1 LWSIELGEGYASA
14 AVSRGCA
21 YVLDYDEAAAA
32 DTIRCLSLDDG
43 REVWRNSYPAAVT
56 RNHGM
61 SRTVPAIIEGHVI
74 TFGPRCHVA
83 CWDAVTG
90 DCRPLIDQ
98 QRLILA
104 PCGPALLIAVDYHS
118 GELIWQSPNPRGWEM
133 THASVMP
140 MELGGQRSYVYCGSG
155 GVAAVAADDGRLLWD
170 STAWPTTFATCP
182 SPLVLP
188 DGRIFLCSGYGRTVG
203 SLMLQV
209 RASGDRLS
217 TETLFE
223 LTPAQFNAEHHTPI
237 FFEGHL
243 YGVRKRGGGQ
253 MVCLDPDGKE
263 LWNSGTD
270 RFGHGPYLVA
280 DGLIVVMDD
289 QGWLTIASA
298 TPAGYQ
304 RLARHEIFPNGH
316 DAWGPMALVE
326 GRLIVRDM
334 TRMTCLD
341 LARR

>member
-1 LWSIELGEGYASA
+1 
-14 AVSRGCA
+14 
-21 YVLDYDEAAAA
+21 
-32 DTIRCLSLDDG
+32 
-43 REVWRNSYPAAVT
+43 
-56 RNHGM
+56 
-61 SRTVPAIIEGHVI
+61 
-74 TFGPRCHVA
+74 
-83 CWDAVTG
+83 
-90 DCRPLIDQ
+90 
-98 QRLILA
+98 
-104 PCGPALLIAVDYHS
+104 
-118 GELIWQSPNPRGWEM
+118 M

-140 MELGGQRSYVYCGSG
+140 MELAGQRSYVYCGTG
-155 GVAAVAADDGRLLWD
+155 GVAAVAAEDGHLLWD

-188 DGRIFLCSGYGRTVG
+188 EGRIFLCSGYGRTVG

-209 RASGDRLS
+209 RASGDRLLAG
-217 TETLFE
+217 TLFE
-223 LTPAQFNAEHHTPI
+223 LAPAQFNAEHHTPI

-253 MVCLDPDGKE
+253 LVCLDPDGKE

-280 DGLIVVMDD
+280 DGLILLMDD

-298 TPAGYQ
+298 SPQGYQ